1 MALAVPIYIAT
12 VCISKGGHTVIQ
24 HPIGIGICKE
34 LRSMEY
40 HEELN
45 ISGISSHNGLVAS
58 SRFRIWQCQPTVSK
72 EDITETK

>member
-1 MALAVPIYIAT
+1 
-12 VCISKGGHTVIQ
+12 
-24 HPIGIGICKE
+24 
-34 LRSMEY
+34 MEY

-72 EDITETK
+72 EDITETKWIGLSSLEAVEFRLKLSIAPNEPDILSFFSKY